1 MAGSEFLQIGPLE
14 QHLPR
19 LASSRYEVTSDA
31 TNRYNCLAWALGDA
45 TRWWAPVDGQR
56 IYWPAEVPRE
66 WSLATVQA
74 VLRIEG
80 FALCE
85 DGAPLEGIEKVAL
98 YADEV
103 TVTHVARQLPSGRW
117 TSKLGSDCDIE
128 HELEALE
135 GFDDSPDAYRYG
147 RVVAFMSRARR

>member
-1 MAGSEFLQIGPLE
+1 MAGSEFLQIGSLE
-14 QHLPR
+14 QHLPG

-66 WSLATVQA
+66 WSLAAVQA

-85 DGAPLEGIEKVAL
+85 DGAPFEGVEKVAL

-103 TVTHVARQLPSGRW
+103 TMTHVARQLPNGRW

-135 GFDDSPDAYRYG
+135 GFDGSPDAYRYG
-147 RVVAFMSRARR
+147 HIVAFMSRARR